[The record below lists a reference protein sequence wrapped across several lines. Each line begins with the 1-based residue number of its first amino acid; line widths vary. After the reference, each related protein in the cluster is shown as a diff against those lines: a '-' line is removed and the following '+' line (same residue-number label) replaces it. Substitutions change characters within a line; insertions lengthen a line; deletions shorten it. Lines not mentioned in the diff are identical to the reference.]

1 MLLTGIVI
9 MSTSPFLRSL
19 REHMLVR
26 RYSLRTVKSY
36 SYWIKSFILF
46 HGKVHPPELR
56 GAKGEAF
63 LSCLAG
69 ECRVSAATQAI
80 VLNALAFLYNQY
92 LEQPLESIGQFRRAQ
107 PQRKLP
113 PK

>member
-1 MLLTGIVI
+1 

-46 HGKVHPPELR
+46 HGKVHPTEL
-56 GAKGEAF
+56 GGTEVEVF
-63 LSCLAG
+63 LREGLHNLPLSYRFSGVKRSNPQFISA
-69 ECRVSAATQAI
+69 CRQPFGLLQAHLPYEGWYFSALI
-80 VLNALAFLYNQY
+80 RFVNA
-92 LEQPLESIGQFRRAQ
+92 ERT
-107 PQRKLP
+107 
-113 PK
+113 